1 MYRTTVDRNRTEVL
15 NQGEKAAERRP
26 EKKQYKLDH
35 MAYSGI
41 GRPASRDMGFH
52 RRMVPNEFVR
62 IFPQCIMQ
70 C

>member
-1 MYRTTVDRNRTEVL
+1 MNKTTARQEPYRSFKS
-15 NQGEKAAERRP
+15 GEKAAERRP

-52 RRMVPNEFVR
+52 RRMDPE
-62 IFPQCIMQ
+62 
-70 C
+70 